1 MNKRRFGIEFGPGEG
16 SSKDIESN
24 EIEERRYYVPS
35 RCSIS
40 HTCLLRALPRPL
52 SVGPCKCICSKY
64 RSPLITPQLLG
75 LG

>member
-1 MNKRRFGIEFGPGEG
+1 MNKRMFGIEFGPGEG

-52 SVGPCKCICSKY
+52 A
-64 RSPLITPQLLG
+64 
-75 LG
+75 